1 MSPHIPTLQRLAAY
15 VLSVKPERIAPDT
28 DLVGE
33 LGLDSLDQVE
43 LIVEIEQEYGVDL
56 NTAEFEECRTI
67 AALAAHLDRL
77 GIRVPSAD

>member
-1 MSPHIPTLQRLAAY
+1 MQRLAAY
-15 VLSVKPERIAPDT
+15 VLSVKPERITPDT

-43 LIVEIEQEYGVDL
+43 LIVEIEQEYGVNL
-56 NTAEFEECRTI
+56 NAPEFEEYRTI
-67 AALAAHLDRL
+67 SAFAAHLDRL